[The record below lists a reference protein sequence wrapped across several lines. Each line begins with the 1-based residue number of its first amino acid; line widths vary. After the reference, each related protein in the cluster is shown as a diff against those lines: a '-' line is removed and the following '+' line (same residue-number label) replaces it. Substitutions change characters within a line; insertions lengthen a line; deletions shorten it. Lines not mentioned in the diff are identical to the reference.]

1 MEHLLA
7 NRRKGEFLPAG
18 EIVSFTER
26 LMADTP
32 IMRGEAAGALAPP
45 MAHAMSILLAAE
57 ERGRVPEAGH
67 AEMDRLRCVAE
78 EREEREG
85 RHPAVLQSR
94 AAESVTGGGENLIF
108 VISQPRAGSTMLQ
121 RVLSAHPEIHT
132 VSEPWIALHPLF
144 ALRTAGIAA
153 DYNSDLARTA
163 TRDFLGRL
171 PEGEEAYWE
180 GVRRMLT
187 HLYGRALGEAG
198 KRIFLDKTPRYYFVI
213 PELRRVFP
221 RARFLFLLRN
231 PLAVLSSILE
241 TWVRT
246 DSALDL
252 RNFRHDLMAAPA
264 LLLAGIRSFGPT
276 ATVARYEELT
286 AEPEK
291 AVRRLCSEI
300 GIGFYPEMIE
310 YGAAAGG
317 EQWQFGDQGVV
328 YRENRP
334 MPGYAERW
342 RSVLKQSPAWEGWAR
357 CYLEA
362 LGPDLVRDLGYD
374 YSGLSAEFAPLPTS
388 RDWET
393 ITQSDAE
400 AQAFVR
406 GQIGSARQQEQAL
419 VECQARLH
427 QLESERD
434 RLAGENQAS
443 LQRIRTFEEETLR
456 ECVLRHFRGRRR
468 SVPH

>member
-1 MEHLLA
+1 MRMEHLLV
-7 NRRKGEFLPAG
+7 NRRKGEFPLAG
-18 EIVSFTER
+18 EIVSFAET
-26 LMADTP
+26 LMSGAPLT
-32 IMRGEAAGALAPP
+32 RGEAARASAPAT
-45 MAHAMSILLAAE
+45 AHAMSILLAAAE
-57 ERGRVPEAGH
+57 GGGPPDAAH
-67 AEMDRLRCVAE
+67 AEIDRPLPSAE
-78 EREEREG
+78 GREG
-85 RHPAVLQSR
+85 PHPAVLKPR
-94 AAESVTGGGENLIF
+94 AAESVAGDGENLIF

-121 RVLSAHPEIHT
+121 KVLSAHPEIHT

-144 ALRTAGIAA
+144 ALRMAGIAA

-163 TRDFLGRL
+163 IREFLGRL

-187 HLYGRALGEAG
+187 HLYGRALREAG

-213 PELRRVFP
+213 PELRHVFP

-231 PLAVLSSILE
+231 PLAVLASILD

-264 LLLAGIRSFGPT
+264 LLLEGIRSFGP
-276 ATVARYEELT
+276 AAIVARYEELT

-291 AVRRLCSEI
+291 AVRRLCGEI
-300 GIGFYPEMIE
+300 GIGSYPEMIE

-317 EQWQFGDQGVV
+317 EQWQFGDQGTV

-334 MPGYAERW
+334 VAGYAERW

-374 YSGLSAEFAPLPTS
+374 YAGLSADFSPLPAS
-388 RDWET
+388 RDWEAVT
-393 ITQSDAE
+393 RSDAE
-400 AQAFVR
+400 AQGLVQ
-406 GQIGSARQQEQAL
+406 GQLERAVAIIRQQEQAL
-419 VECQARLH
+419 FECQARLH
-427 QLESERD
+427 QLESE
-434 RLAGENQAS
+434 
-443 LQRIRTFEEETLR
+443 TLR
-456 ECVLRHFRGRRR
+456 DHLLRRFRIRRR